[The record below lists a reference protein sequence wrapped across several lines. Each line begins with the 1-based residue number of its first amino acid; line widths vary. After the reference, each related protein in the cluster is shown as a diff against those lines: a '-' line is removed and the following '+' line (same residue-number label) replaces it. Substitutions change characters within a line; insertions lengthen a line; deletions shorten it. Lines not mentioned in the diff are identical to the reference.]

1 MAFPFLLAFFF
12 FFPSAFKLLIGT
24 QFPNAETVDL
34 KKQEMLGQWQ
44 YWGPLLGSRGGR
56 PIL

>member
-1 MAFPFLLAFFF
+1 MAFPFLLAFF